1 MSDQLRF
8 DNRVV
13 IVTGAGAGI
22 GREYALAFAARGAKV
37 VVNDLGGGVRG
48 DGSSHKAADHVVE
61 EIKAKGGTAVANYDS
76 VEFGDKI
83 IKTAMDAFGRVDV
96 VINNAGVL
104 RDVSFQKM
112 TENDWNLIIKVHLT
126 GTFSVTRAAW
136 NVMRNQNFGRIIN
149 TSSSSGLFG
158 NFGQVN
164 YSAAKLG
171 IHGMTLSLAK
181 EGEKRNIL
189 VNTIAPYAATRMTE
203 GVLSDDILQALK
215 PEYIVPLVLYLA
227 HESNTETGGLF
238 EIGGGF
244 ISKYRW
250 NRSQGVLLDIP
261 FTAEDVRDN
270 WEKIVDFST
279 NEFPIASTDTLPK
292 ILENAERNKA
302 KRAAATAQSKPQ
314 TLTEKSAPSTSG
326 QSGGFKT
333 DKTFELMNAFLVSG
347 EGKDVVN
354 KLQAVFA
361 FEITP
366 KKGEPPARIWTID
379 LKNGNGFVKQGRPE
393 NPDATFTMTDDDFEQ
408 VVLGKLNGQTA
419 FVQVIFVN
427 LLMNLTIFLSSREK

>member
-61 EIKAKGGTAVANYDS
+61 EIKAKGGAAVANYYS

-427 LLMNLTIFLSSREK
+427 LLMNLTIFLSFREK

>member
-314 TLTEKSAPSTSG
+314 ALTEKSAPSTSG

-427 LLMNLTIFLSSREK
+427 LL

>member
-427 LLMNLTIFLSSREK
+427 LLMNLTIFLSFREK